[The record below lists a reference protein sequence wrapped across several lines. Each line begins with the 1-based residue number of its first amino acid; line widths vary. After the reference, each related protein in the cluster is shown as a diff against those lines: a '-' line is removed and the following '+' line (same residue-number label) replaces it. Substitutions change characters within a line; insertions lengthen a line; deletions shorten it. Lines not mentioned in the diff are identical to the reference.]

1 MTRRKHVFVPTT
13 VIIFLIRSD
22 DRDLKP
28 ENILLGSDG
37 HLCLT
42 DFGLAKDFSRR
53 DARSNHCS
61 SSSEQQLNQNENE
74 DAHNEDEESRALTI
88 CGTQEYMV
96 RSFVNGTRMHSN

>member
-53 DARSNHCS
+53 DAP
-61 SSSEQQLNQNENE
+61 NQNESE

-96 RSFVNGTRMHSN
+96 RSFVNGTRMHSI